1 MLATLTMWVSDV
13 LAVGSL
19 LLLTIAVYGMVRMPD
34 TYARLHAA
42 SKAVFLGLLPL
53 LLVACLTG
61 DRGIITRA
69 ILIAA
74 FLLLTTPVSSH
85 AIARAA
91 YLEGETIEPLNKI
104 EQPSR
109 ASATRPAEPP
119 SEPA

>member
-1 MLATLTMWVSDV
+1 MLATLTTWASDV
-13 LAVGSL
+13 LAIVGL

-53 LLVACLTG
+53 LLAACLTG

-69 ILIAA
+69 ILITA

-91 YLEGETIEPLNKI
+91 YLEGETIEPLNKVGR
-104 EQPSR
+104 STR
-109 ASATRPAEPP
+109 ASSTRPTEPP